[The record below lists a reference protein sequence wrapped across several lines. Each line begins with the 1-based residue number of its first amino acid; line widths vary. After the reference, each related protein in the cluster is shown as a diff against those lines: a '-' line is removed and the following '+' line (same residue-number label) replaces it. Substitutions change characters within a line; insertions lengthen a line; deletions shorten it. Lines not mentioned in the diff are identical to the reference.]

1 MILKED
7 FVVIHELNKKGHS
20 IREISRLMK
29 LNRRTVKKSLMQESY
44 KRSIRQYTGTSKLEP
59 YKEYIKTFVNKS
71 NHRIPYSVILEDI
84 QNMGYVGSRSILQD
98 YLTLLY
104 KDKNI
109 DKDPVV
115 RFETEPGKQM
125 QVDWTTIRSGKN
137 PIHAF
142 VAVLGYARQTF
153 VYFVNNMEEENLI
166 TCHEKAFIFFTGTTK
181 TILYDNM
188 KAVVIERDAY
198 GKGHHKYNGRLLDL
212 SKACGFEIK
221 LCRPYRA
228 KTKGKVERFNSYL
241 KGNFYRPLC
250 IKLQDTNLEVTCEIL
265 NSRISSW
272 LKKANNRV
280 HGTTKEK
287 PSERFKIEQ
296 PLLIPYGLSNCQES
310 RDTRVG
316 LILPTKHLENTKRMI
331 QLPETFVQKSNLAEY
346 DQLLGA
352 RS

>member
-1 MILKED
+1 
-7 FVVIHELNKKGHS
+7 
-20 IREISRLMK
+20 
-29 LNRRTVKKSLMQESY
+29 
-44 KRSIRQYTGTSKLEP
+44 
-59 YKEYIKTFVNKS
+59 
-71 NHRIPYSVILEDI
+71 
-84 QNMGYVGSRSILQD
+84 
-98 YLTLLY
+98 
-104 KDKNI
+104 
-109 DKDPVV
+109 
-115 RFETEPGKQM
+115 
-125 QVDWTTIRSGKN
+125 
-137 PIHAF
+137 
-142 VAVLGYARQTF
+142 
-153 VYFVNNMEEENLI
+153 
-166 TCHEKAFIFFTGTTK
+166 
-181 TILYDNM
+181 M

-331 QLPETFVQKSNLAEY
+331 QLPETFAQKSNLAEY